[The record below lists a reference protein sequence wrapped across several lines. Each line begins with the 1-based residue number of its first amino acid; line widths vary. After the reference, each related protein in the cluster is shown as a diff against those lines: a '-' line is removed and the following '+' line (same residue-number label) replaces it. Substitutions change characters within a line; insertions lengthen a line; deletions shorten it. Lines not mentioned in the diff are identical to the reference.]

1 MASSVLKSK
10 TVQTV
15 LAIAVILVLSGIGFM
30 ASVQSELI
38 AAGVAIAGLLS
49 LIAVVDAFKMIGGK

>member
-1 MASSVLKSK
+1 LASSVLKSK